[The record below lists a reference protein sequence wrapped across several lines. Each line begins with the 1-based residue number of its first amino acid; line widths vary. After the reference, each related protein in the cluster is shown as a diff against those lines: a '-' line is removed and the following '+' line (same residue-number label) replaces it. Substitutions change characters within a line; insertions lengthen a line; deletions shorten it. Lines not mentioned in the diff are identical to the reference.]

1 MNRVAFVMYADR
13 HYIKIQEPLIRSIRK
28 LYPTATVFAFRSF
41 ADIHPHCPPHSKD
54 PYAFKLYAIEHARFR
69 GYDIVIWLDS
79 PNRLV
84 KPIDDWLPKI
94 SEVGVYLQRD
104 GWLCGQ
110 WANDNC
116 LKYFGVTRD
125 EAMQIPNI
133 YASIMAFD
141 FRTQVASKFLERWK
155 AACDAGAF
163 RGNAKNDTGTE
174 SNDTRC
180 LGHRHDQTC
189 AELVAYQ
196 MGIEIQPSVL
206 GENLYFLSWV
216 EV

>member
-1 MNRVAFVMYADR
+1 MERVAFVMFADTV
-13 HYIKIQEPLIRSIRK
+13 YVKIQEPLIKSIR
-28 LYPTATVFAFRSF
+28 LIYPKAAIFAFRSF
-41 ADIHPHCPPHSKD
+41 SEIHPDCPPHSKD

-69 GYDIVIWLDS
+69 GYDIAIWLDS

-84 KPIDDWLPKI
+84 KPIDDLLPQI
-94 SEVGVYLQRD
+94 SKVGVYLQRD

-116 LKYFGVTRD
+116 LRYFGLTRD

-141 FRTQVASKFLERWK
+141 FRHPITSIFLERWK
-155 AACDAGAF
+155 AACLAGIF
-163 RGNAKNDTGTE
+163 RGNAKNDKGTE
-174 SNDTRC
+174 SKDTRC

-189 AELVAYQ
+189 AELIAYQ
-196 MGIEIQPSVL
+196 LGIETQDMIL
-206 GENLYFLSWV
+206 GKNGYFLSWIDI
-216 EV
+216 

>member
-1 MNRVAFVMYADR
+1 
-13 HYIKIQEPLIRSIRK
+13 
-28 LYPTATVFAFRSF
+28 
-41 ADIHPHCPPHSKD
+41 
-54 PYAFKLYAIEHARFR
+54 
-69 GYDIVIWLDS
+69 
-79 PNRLV
+79 
-84 KPIDDWLPKI
+84 
-94 SEVGVYLQRD
+94 
-104 GWLCGQ
+104 
-110 WANDNC
+110 
-116 LKYFGVTRD
+116 
-125 EAMQIPNI
+125 MQIPNI